1 MKFQRYFLA
10 AVTVFVVTFAGLVY
24 LEQKVSHKSPKSALN
39 VSIIDKV
46 SNKVTQEKELG
57 DYILLQMSIVK
68 TQMTDVRKQIT
79 TKQIV
84 SVAMDILET
93 QEQRKQFITLLAIE
107 SKFDNKAKSHV
118 GATGIGQIMPAYAN
132 EFAAR
137 CGIKGVSADDLTIP
151 EINLT
156 ISACRF
162 RELLEIFNGNVSLTL
177 VSYNAG
183 QNSNQIKQLQEL
195 RNLSTVE
202 TSSYLSKFMYLKERS
217 KLEQEAKPNEEK

>member
-1 MKFQRYFLA
+1 MKLQRYFLA
-10 AVTVFVVTFAGLVY
+10 TVTIFVVIFAGGLFI
-24 LEQKVSHKSPKSALN
+24 KDKKSPKN
-39 VSIIDKV
+39 VSITDKL
-46 SNKVTQEKELG
+46 SYKATQEEELG
-57 DYILLQMSIVK
+57 NYILLQMNIVK
-68 TQMTDVRKQIT
+68 TQMTEVRKQVT
-79 TKQIV
+79 ARQIV

-137 CGIKGVSADDLTIP
+137 CGIKGVSTEDLTIP

-156 ISACRF
+156 IAACRF
-162 RELLEIFNGNVSLTL
+162 RELLGIFDDQISLVL

-195 RNLSTVE
+195 RNLSTIE
-202 TSSYLSKFMYLKERS
+202 TSGYLNKFMYLQDKS
-217 KLEQEAKPNEEK
+217 NIEQEVAKK